1 MEILSLILGILYNI
15 LSLTY
20 RLPQMF
26 KMIRTKKVRDI
37 SVKMLNIQSASYLV
51 SIAYGTI
58 ENDWVW
64 IVSSSIALFQN
75 IIIYILRWRYLSRI
89 ISNNSE
95 FFCDNGAQT
104 DLTFDNIVL
113 HVETN
118 VQNRGSVD

>member
-1 MEILSLILGILYNI
+1 MEVPSLILGILYNI

-20 RLPQMF
+20 RLPQIF

-37 SVKMLNIQSASYLV
+37 SVKMLNIQSSSYLV
-51 SIAYGTI
+51 SIAYGII

-64 IVSSSIALFQN
+64 IVSSSIALCQN
-75 IIIYILRWRYLSRI
+75 VIIYILRWRYLSRL

-95 FFCDNGAQT
+95 FFCDNGVQT
-104 DLTFDNIVL
+104 DVTFDNIVL

-118 VQNRGSVD
+118 VQNQDNVE

>member
-1 MEILSLILGILYNI
+1 MEILSLTLGVLYNI

-26 KMIRTKKVRDI
+26 KIIRTKKVRDI
-37 SVKMLNIQSASYLV
+37 SVKMMNIQSASYVV
-51 SIAYGTI
+51 SITYGTI

-64 IVSSSIALFQN
+64 IVSSSIALLQN
-75 IIIYILRWRYLSRI
+75 IIIYILRWRYLTRI
-89 ISNNSE
+89 ISNSSG
-95 FFCDNGAQT
+95 FFCDNSAQT